1 MSTMGGPE
9 TSGQRKLLSV
19 AQIERA
25 QRVLHLSW
33 LSLPA
38 EHRSLLES
46 VGASQSQAVDQPL
59 GAAVDNFLRSA
70 GHRGLPAATQRKLDF
85 ALGVWLQEL
94 RIILIDVGH
103 PKIAKLDQA
112 TYEAF
117 IARTAW
123 HEWGHALSVV
133 RCSQEDIAA
142 GRKLLDLAPA
152 GIRES
157 IRQAGYRAGDYT
169 HELVAETYALL
180 LARRRREATGRPSW
194 LDSKIYSLVK
204 RVTGWSD

>member
-1 MSTMGGPE
+1 M
-9 TSGQRKLLSV
+9 R
-19 AQIERA
+19 
-25 QRVLHLSW
+25 
-33 LSLPA
+33 
-38 EHRSLLES
+38 
-46 VGASQSQAVDQPL
+46 
-59 GAAVDNFLRSA
+59 
-70 GHRGLPAATQRKLDF
+70 RKLDR

-103 PKIAKLDQA
+103 PKITSLDRA

-133 RCSQEDIAA
+133 RCSQEDIAV

-152 GIRES
+152 GIREN
-157 IRQAGYRAGDYT
+157 IRQAGYRANDYT

-180 LARRRREATGRPSW
+180 LARRRRVAAGRPSW
-194 LDSKIYSLVK
+194 LDTEIYSLVK